1 MVILLCL
8 DLGDLSLPKGQFVT
22 FREILLSSLYKKK
35 YIAKPYK
42 IRHHT
47 IHIRGPVVQLV
58 RAPPCHGGGCGFESR
73 QARKN

>member
-8 DLGDLSLPKGQFVT
+8 DLGDLSLPKGQFGHLGKY
-22 FREILLSSLYKKK
+22 FFFLYKKK

-47 IHIRGPVVQLV
+47 IHIKGPVVQLV

>member
-8 DLGDLSLPKGQFVT
+8 DLQRSVTAKGTICDVYRNT
-22 FREILLSSLYKKK
+22 FISRYKKK

-47 IHIRGPVVQLV
+47 IHIEGL
-58 RAPPCHGGGCGFESR
+58 
-73 QARKN
+73 